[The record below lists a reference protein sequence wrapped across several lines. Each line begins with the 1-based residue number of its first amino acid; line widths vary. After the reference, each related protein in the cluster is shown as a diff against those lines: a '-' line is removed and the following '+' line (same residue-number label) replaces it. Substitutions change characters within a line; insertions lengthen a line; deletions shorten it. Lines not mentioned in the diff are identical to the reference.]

1 MDPSGPVAKATL
13 KSRVGAVGPICVN
26 PQSIQPM
33 HVVQIARVAHE
44 ANRAYCQA
52 IGDNSQVAWDDAPD
66 WQRES
71 AIKGVE
77 FTIANP
83 SAPPSA
89 SHESWLAEKAATGWK
104 YGPVKDADKK
114 EHPCYVPYEQLPV
127 EQRLKDSLFQGVV
140 RSLSIRE

>member
-1 MDPSGPVAKATL
+1 
-13 KSRVGAVGPICVN
+13 
-26 PQSIQPM
+26 M